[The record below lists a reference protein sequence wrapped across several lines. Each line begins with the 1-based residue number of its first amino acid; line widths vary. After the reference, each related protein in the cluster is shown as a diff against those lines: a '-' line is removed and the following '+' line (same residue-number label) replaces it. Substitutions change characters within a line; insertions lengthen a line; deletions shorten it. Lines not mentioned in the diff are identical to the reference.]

1 MIIKQSSFR
10 QSYPQFCILPS
21 TPLVPVIIQFVSVKV
36 QLKLSDDDQ
45 LQWCNYMY
53 MQLFSTIRTFVV
65 VYLTFGCLD
74 SSRILVLKKQR
85 ASHMVYLL
93 SQSLHLLHLHTLE
106 IRLSLCPSSLYLRE
120 EKKTRAHPLCIS
132 SSLLNI

>member
-10 QSYPQFCILPS
+10 QSYSQFCILPS
-21 TPLVPVIIQFVSVKV
+21 IPLVPVIMQFVSVKV
-36 QLKLSDDDQ
+36 QFKLPDNDQ
-45 LQWCNYMY
+45 PQWYNYM
-53 MQLFSTIRTFVV
+53 QTITATGNFVF

-85 ASHMVYLL
+85 TIHMVYLL
-93 SQSLHLLHLHTLE
+93 SQSLHLLHLHTLKF
-106 IRLSLCPSSLYLRE
+106 RLSLCPSSLYLRE
-120 EKKTRAHPLCIS
+120 EKKTRAHPLCIY